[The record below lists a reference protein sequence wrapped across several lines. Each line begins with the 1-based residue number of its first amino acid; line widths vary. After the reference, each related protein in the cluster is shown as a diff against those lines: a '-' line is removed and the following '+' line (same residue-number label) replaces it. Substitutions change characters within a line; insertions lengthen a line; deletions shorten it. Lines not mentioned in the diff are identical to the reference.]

1 MVRRN
6 SNLPE
11 DFQPVSAGKAAPAKA
26 ARKRKAASGGT
37 GGGRGGDAGGGQ
49 GGGRDGEG
57 DAFEFDK
64 ALARLPRNDIG
75 NSERFRKRFGDR
87 FMMVR
92 DVGWHYFDGKSW
104 NFEQGETQAQIHA
117 QKVAKKLRDEAVA
130 LEKAGPQGD
139 ESEDEFNDAVERAWK
154 WASGCGNNAR
164 LKAMLDVAAP
174 HLMRSN
180 DDLNRAPRLFNTQ
193 NGTLYLGPKGEGVRL
208 RAHDP
213 LDLITHVSP
222 AVYDAKALCPTFIS
236 FLDKVQ
242 PALEMQDFLQR
253 WFGYCL
259 SGFWSEQA
267 LLLFHGMGANG
278 KSTLVELM
286 RWLFGSYAVVL
297 PPESLM
303 QDDRRSGG
311 QATPDLARLPGARL
325 VPASEFRQGARLD
338 EGLVKRL
345 TGGESMPVRHL
356 NKGFID
362 FDPEF
367 KVILSSNHL
376 PKIRGRDEGIWR
388 RVLLVP
394 FEQSIP
400 RADRDPELLSKLKDE
415 AEGILAWCVQGWE
428 MYVRDGLSPPP
439 QVSDATKSYREE
451 QDPLGMFIQFVLEP
465 AAGQQISSSYLY
477 GLYKDWTR
485 INALDAVSQTS
496 FSNSLMDRGY
506 RKHKSS
512 SMNWV
517 GVKANVAAV
526 DEIRAQIRDMRAD
539 QLPVDGGDDAL

>member
-1 MVRRN
+1 MSRRGD
-6 SNLPE
+6 LPKG
-11 DFQPVSAGKAAPAKA
+11 FQPVTAGAQPPARSS
-26 ARKRKAASGGT
+26 RKRGGT
-37 GGGRGGDAGGGQ
+37 GRAAVDGGGQ
-49 GGGRDGEG
+49 MPPANLDL
-57 DAFEFDK
+57 D
-64 ALARLPRNDIG
+64 LSRLPRNDIG
-75 NSERFRKRFGDR
+75 NSERFRRRFGDL

-92 DVGWHYFDGKSW
+92 DVGWHFYDGKCW
-104 NFEQGETQAQIHA
+104 NREQGDKQAQIHA
-117 QKVAKKLRDEAVA
+117 QKVAIKLRDEAAA
-130 LEKAGPQGD
+130 LEAAGPMMLPDGRM
-139 ESEDEFNDAVERAWK
+139 EDEKEFADRVERAWK
-154 WASGCGNNAR
+154 WAATCGNNAR
-164 LKAMLDVAAP
+164 LKAMLEVSAP
-174 HLMRSN
+174 HLMRVN
-180 DDLNRAPRLFNTQ
+180 DELNRGPRLFNCQ
-193 NGTLYLGPKGEGVRL
+193 NGTLYLGGKDDTVRL
-208 RAHDP
+208 REHSP

-222 AVYDAKALCPTFIS
+222 AAYNAAAKCPRFFN
-236 FLDKVQ
+236 FLDKIQ
-242 PALEMQDFLQR
+242 PNPNMQTFLQR

-259 SGFWSEQA
+259 SGFWSEQV
-267 LLLFHGMGANG
+267 LLLFFGHGANG

-325 VPASEFRQGARLD
+325 VPVSEFKQGAKLD

-356 NKGFID
+356 NQGFIE

-400 RADRDPELLSKLKDE
+400 RDERDPELLSKLKEE
-415 AEGILAWCVQGWE
+415 ADGVLAWCVEGWRQ
-428 MYVRDGLSPPP
+428 YVSKGLAPPP
-439 QVSDATKSYREE
+439 QVQDATKSYREE

-465 AAGQQISSSYLY
+465 ATSDNSINSSYLY
-477 GLYKDWTR
+477 SLYKDWTR
-485 INALDAVSQTS
+485 INALDAVSQTA
-496 FSNSLMDRGY
+496 FSNSLLDRGY

-517 GVKANVAAV
+517 GVKANLKAV
-526 DEIRAQIRDMRAD
+526 EEIREAVRNLSDDHRNE
-539 QLPVDGGDDAL
+539 GDNGI

>member
-26 ARKRKAASGGT
+26 ARKRKTAT
-37 GGGRGGDAGGGQ
+37 GGGAGSGGVGGGHGGDAG
-49 GGGRDGEG
+49 GEG

-64 ALARLPRNDIG
+64 ALSRLPRNDIG

-117 QKVAKKLRDEAVA
+117 QKVAKKLRDEASA
-130 LEKAGPQGD
+130 MEKAGKQPD
-139 ESEDEFNDAVERAWK
+139 ESDEEFNDAVERAWK

-174 HLMRSN
+174 HLMKSN
-180 DDLNRAPRLFNTQ
+180 DALNRAPRLFNTQ
-193 NGTLYLGPKGEGVRL
+193 NGTLYLGAKGDGVRL
-208 RAHDP
+208 REHSH

-222 AVYDAKALCPTFIS
+222 AAYNRAALCPTFIA
-236 FLDKVQ
+236 FLDTVQ
-242 PALEMQDFLQR
+242 PAEEMQDFLQR

-394 FEQSIP
+394 FDQSIP
-400 RADRDPELLSKLKDE
+400 RDKRDPELLSKLKDE

-428 MYVRDGLSPPP
+428 MYMRDGLSPPP

-517 GVKANVAAV
+517 GVKANVGAV
-526 DEIRAQIRDMRAD
+526 DEIQSQIRKMRDDREPAMDAD
-539 QLPVDGGDDAL
+539 DPL

>member
-1 MVRRN
+1 MVRRTD
-6 SNLPE
+6 NLPDGFE
-11 DFQPVSAGKAAPAKA
+11 PVSAGKAAPAKA
-26 ARKRKAASGGT
+26 DRKRKAAPRDGGGGSGAGSGGVP
-37 GGGRGGDAGGGQ
+37 Q
-49 GGGRDGEG
+49 GGNAGEA

-117 QKVAKKLRDEAVA
+117 QKVAKKLRDEAAA
-130 LEKAGPQGD
+130 LEKAGRQPD
-139 ESEDEFNDAVERAWK
+139 ESDDEFADAVERAWK

-164 LKAMLDVAAP
+164 LKAMLDVTAP

-193 NGTLYLGPKGEGVRL
+193 NGTLLLGPKGDGVRL
-208 RAHDP
+208 RAHNP

-222 AVYDAKALCPTFIS
+222 AAYNRQALCPAFIA
-236 FLDKVQ
+236 FLDTVQ
-242 PALEMQDFLQR
+242 PDTEMQDFLQR

-259 SGFWSEQA
+259 SGFWSEQV
-267 LLLFHGMGANG
+267 LLLFHGMGSNG

-297 PPESLM
+297 PPESLV

-388 RVLLVP
+388 RVLLIP

-400 RADRDPELLSKLKDE
+400 RDKRDMELLTKLKDE

-428 MYVRDGLSPPP
+428 MYVEKGLAPPA
-439 QVSDATKSYREE
+439 QVKDATKSYREE
-451 QDPLGMFIQFVLEP
+451 QDPLGMFMQFVLEP
-465 AAGQQISSSYLY
+465 AAGQSISSSYLY

-517 GVKANVAAV
+517 GVKAITTAV
-526 DEIRAQIRDMRAD
+526 DEIRSQIQQMRTDHRIDDGAD
-539 QLPVDGGDDAL
+539 DGL